1 MNLGMIFR
9 FCQLIDDKLQ
19 QDSSERPVALVVEP
33 DPKKQTN
40 AVFLLGAYMILRLGM
55 EVNEIEQT
63 FASMQ
68 DQILPFCDVCPGPQ
82 MFDLHVSDCWRAL
95 ARAKAEELV
104 DFGVDGFDLEE
115 YEELDDPSNA
125 DLHEVVKGKFIA
137 MRGPKTLDDG
147 CRWRDRDGGVR
158 DFSPAHYADILAQF
172 DVQVVVR
179 LNEPE
184 YNEADFHANGIAV
197 ADLPFDDCTTPPPDV
212 VARFL
217 MLAESLPGALAVHC
231 KAGLGRTGTLI
242 ALYLMKHHG
251 FGAREAIG
259 WLRIVRPG
267 SVIGPQQQYLCGM
280 EGAALRAGDAFRR
293 RGPEFA
299 PEHGGAEAVARRV
312 AEVDAAVRRRL
323 AAAVHKSCTRYLRP
337 SNLSAL

>member
-1 MNLGMIFR
+1 
-9 FCQLIDDKLQ
+9 
-19 QDSSERPVALVVEP
+19 
-33 DPKKQTN
+33 
-40 AVFLLGAYMILRLGM
+40 
-55 EVNEIEQT
+55 
-63 FASMQ
+63 
-68 DQILPFCDVCPGPQ
+68 
-82 MFDLHVSDCWRAL
+82 
-95 ARAKAEELV
+95 
-104 DFGVDGFDLEE
+104 
-115 YEELDDPSNA
+115 
-125 DLHEVVKGKFIA
+125 
-137 MRGPKTLDDG
+137 MRGPKTLEDG

-179 LNEPE
+179 LNDPE
-184 YNEADFHANGIAV
+184 YDAADFHASGIAV

-251 FGAREAIG
+251 FRAREAIG

-299 PEHGGAEAVARRV
+299 PEHGGVAAFGSRVGGDAGWYEHRGGGLRGRQLRRERRDAWRGGEGPRVGAALSKAGALAAHVAAAAERRGARRIGGPR
-312 AEVDAAVRRRL
+312 AD
-323 AAAVHKSCTRYLRP
+323 
-337 SNLSAL
+337 